1 MISVGWLLRF
11 RTAIRTSLPAELWQA
26 PSHPLMPFADCPL
39 FRHPKTVIRTTH
51 PHPRTRAATRP
62 LSREIVRIL
71 RFGFVGGFGTLLN
84 ALLMWGL
91 LSLGS
96 TFLALNPSGHRVATA
111 AALIAW
117 IICCGGNFLLN
128 SAWTFRAWPPS
139 WHKAQQYYLSAA
151 LALVFQLFL
160 LNFLLLVL
168 ETDRPIQT
176 AVLNAVAVA
185 TGALLNYL
193 FASLWVFRK

>member
-1 MISVGWLLRF
+1 MSRISLRTGRWQALPDFPRLPIGFFFGILISVPQL
-11 RTAIRTSLPAELWQA
+11 
-26 PSHPLMPFADCPL
+26 
-39 FRHPKTVIRTTH
+39 TH
-51 PHPRTRAATRP
+51 PHNRARTRSVTRP
-62 LSREIVRIL
+62 LSQEIIRIL
-71 RFGFVGGFGTLLN
+71 RFGVVGGFGTLLN

-91 LSLGS
+91 LSIGS
-96 TFLALNPSGHRVATA
+96 TLLGLNPSGHRVATA
-111 AALIAW
+111 AALVAW
-117 IICCGGNFLLN
+117 MICCGANFLLN

-139 WHKAQQYYLSAA
+139 WHKAKQYYLSAA

-193 FASLWVFRK
+193 FASLWVFRR